1 MSNSVVKKYDCKK
14 CVKNNGCVYKK
25 YQDKFESNVEKQFED
40 KDVAVFKISCKF
52 YKEA

>member
-1 MSNSVVKKYDCKK
+1 MSKLVIREHDCKRCEK
-14 CVKNNGCVYKK
+14 DNGFEYKK
-25 YQDKFESNVEKQFED
+25 YQYKFESNVEKQFED